1 MKKLLFHILLLPL
14 WAYAQDYQLWYNVPA
29 EKWTEALPIGNGRVG
44 AMVFG
49 GVKKDRIQFN
59 EETLWTGEPRNP
71 NRQDAA
77 KYLAEIRQ
85 LLAEGKQKAAEQL
98 AETHF
103 MGLKTQ
109 AGKGAVDKRHAGF
122 ERAKGKSCVARL

>member
-1 MKKLLFHILLLPL
+1 MKKLPLLLLLFPFL
-14 WAYAQDYQLWYNVPA
+14 GYAQDYKLWYAAPA

-59 EETLWTGEPRNP
+59 EETLWTGEPGNP

-109 AGKGAVDKRHAGF
+109 AGNKEQWLSLIHI
-122 ERAKGKSCVARL
+122 